1 MGNASLNTSSPKDY
15 STILAAFST
24 SCLVKNPTNAKP
36 CEATN
41 AKPCEA
47 TKLYS

>member
-1 MGNASLNTSSPKDY
+1 MGYASLNSSSPKDY
-15 STILAAFST
+15 SILAAFST